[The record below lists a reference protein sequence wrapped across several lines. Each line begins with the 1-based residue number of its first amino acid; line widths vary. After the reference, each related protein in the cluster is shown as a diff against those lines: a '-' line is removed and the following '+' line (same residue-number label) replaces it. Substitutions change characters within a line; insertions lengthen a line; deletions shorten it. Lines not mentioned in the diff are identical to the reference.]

1 MCCEIERI
9 VSWTAL
15 LSAITYIVITI
26 YLLGNQ
32 ILQRRV
38 CDNFSFPFIALLTFE
53 KTDYAYKDQHGY
65 RPAPRLLNE
74 WPLGLDRIK
83 QI

>member
-15 LSAITYIVITI
+15 LSAIAYIVIAI

-32 ILQRRV
+32 FLQRRV
-38 CDNFSFPFIALLTFE
+38 CDNFSFPFVALLTFE
-53 KTDYAYKDQHGY
+53 KVDYAYGDQYGC

-74 WPLGLDRIK
+74 
-83 QI
+83 